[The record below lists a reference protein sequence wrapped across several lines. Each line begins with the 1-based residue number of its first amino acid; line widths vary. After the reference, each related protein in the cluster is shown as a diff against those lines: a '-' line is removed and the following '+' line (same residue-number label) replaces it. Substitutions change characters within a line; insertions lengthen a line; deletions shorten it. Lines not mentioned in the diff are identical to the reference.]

1 MWRLTQ
7 AALYSSSTL
16 HYTGSSHSHKQTFT
30 SAVAA
35 GQIRQQRLSSLTFP
49 WLYRLLDHMAVCA
62 WKQVVTG
69 WDLRKLRT
77 VVSPIKT
84 LPKGISDLGVLD
96 SGKPWYLQSTNSFIF
111 LTSGLVKFL
120 QMYTI
125 NLSIIYQNEIQFV
138 AIKLLGRRKT
148 WLQYWNIF
156 PYSLDSIYHFS

>member
-1 MWRLTQ
+1 MNYSSGLDKLSNFFKNPHALYMSQESGCMWRLTQ

-84 LPKGISDLGVLD
+84 LPKGPDYKGSRI
-96 SGKPWYLQSTNSFIF
+96 WEFST
-111 LTSGLVKFL
+111 L
-120 QMYTI
+120 
-125 NLSIIYQNEIQFV
+125 E
-138 AIKLLGRRKT
+138 
-148 WLQYWNIF
+148 
-156 PYSLDSIYHFS
+156 SLDIYNQQTASSFWQVD